1 MKKVINSLP
10 FSFFRR
16 LTGMLKDAQIAVGG
30 KTDIN
35 DRYIEPTIVHNV
47 KATDPIMMDEIFGP
61 ILPIYNV
68 ENAYDAIKFI
78 NSRYGLNLIFYLPN
92 I

>member
-1 MKKVINSLP
+1 
-10 FSFFRR
+10 
-16 LTGMLKDAQIAVGG
+16 MLKDAQVAVGG
-30 KTDIN
+30 KVDMN

-47 KATDPIMMDEIFGP
+47 KPTDPIMTEEIFGP

-78 NSRYGLNLIFYLPN
+78 NSR
-92 I
+92 